1 MLILYKKEKYRKKEW
16 KEILEDVSNGYL
28 WMVDLGVILIFCILF
43 GIFLFCAKEVALLQS
58 SKMLRERY

>member
-16 KEILEDVSNGYL
+16 KILEDINNGHL
-28 WMVDLGVILIFCILF
+28 WMVDLGVIFIFCILF

-58 SKMLRERY
+58 SKMLRQCY